1 MKPWGFWW
9 LSESRNVELGRDSPS
24 KILHEVKADAQAAE
38 IRHLSKPFWATLLI
52 GAVSPL
58 ALVVLLA
65 RSLDSNAIATSELLR
80 QADVALYSA
89 KRQGKG
95 QLAIYSSRLLDP
107 GKAALNP

>member
-1 MKPWGFWW
+1 MGY
-9 LSESRNVELGRDSPS
+9 GRPP
-24 KILHEVKADAQAAE
+24 KILHEVQADAQAAA
-38 IRHLSKPFWATLLI
+38 IRHLSKPFRATLLI
-52 GAVSPL
+52 GAVSLL

>member
-1 MKPWGFWW
+1 M
-9 LSESRNVELGRDSPS
+9 
-24 KILHEVKADAQAAE
+24 KADAQAAE

-52 GAVSPL
+52 GAFSLL

-65 RSLDSNAIATSELLR
+65 RSLDSNAIATFELLR

-89 KRQGKG
+89 KRQGRG
-95 QLAIYSSRLLDP
+95 QLAIYSSKLLDP